1 MLPAPP
7 RVRRGCPGRAQRGT
21 TFLEVVFATALVG
34 VLAATLVGLFSF
46 INATQRR
53 EQRYLAAAEVANRLM
68 LNYLDNPAAM
78 PDPGKVIEYGPP
90 ENPAKFRWS
99 YTEQPVRMNE
109 ARPEARDETRAGP
122 LKRDRMKLVTV
133 RVWLSEYSGGEMSHG
148 DTVPG
153 IVLTRLID
161 PLALRNPDSTTNMLK
176 DPAAY
181 QRWLEAMMG
190 FTQGQVVGGAGGAG
204 GAATGAATV
213 PPGTTGM
220 RAGSGA
226 RGARDSGRLGARDA
240 FKRAKSATDHPP
252 NWAYEQWGGPGAGG
266 RGPGSMNIR

>member
-1 MLPAPP
+1 MQPLTTQRIGGGKRRTPQ
-7 RVRRGCPGRAQRGT
+7 VRRGL
-21 TFLEVVFATALVG
+21 TFLEVVLSTVLVG
-34 VLAATLVGLFSF
+34 VIAASLLTLFGF
-46 INATQRR
+46 INSTQRR

-90 ENPAKFRWS
+90 DNPAKFRWS
-99 YTEQPVRMNE
+99 YDELPVRMYE

-133 RVWLSEYSGGEMSHG
+133 RVWLSEYSGGASQSG

-161 PLALRNPDSTTNMLK
+161 PLALRNPDSMDNMLK
-176 DPAAY
+176 DSAAY

-190 FTQGQVVGGAGGAG
+190 FTQGQAVSGGGRGGV
-204 GAATGAATV
+204 GAASLQ
-213 PPGTTGM
+213 GTT
-220 RAGSGA
+220 
-226 RGARDSGRLGARDA
+226 SGRGGRSRASEGGRLNAREA
-240 FKRAKSATDHPP
+240 FGRGSTNHPA

-266 RGPGSMNIR
+266 RGPGSMNVR